1 MSIKSKEKH
10 ATYGGIIRYDCGCG
24 FHSVTNEMTDM
35 CQYHA
40 DQALIESMK
49 LRIAELE
56 KELRRCVTVM
66 DTDATLPD
74 GSNPS
79 TMVAHVLLG
88 DFCESHA

>member
-1 MSIKSKEKH
+1 MNNPEQERKVCEACGIVNPGTLKEKKGRILCLGCR
-10 ATYGGIIRYDCGCG
+10 ANMEVINKERY
-24 FHSVTNEMTDM
+24 
-35 CQYHA
+35 
-40 DQALIESMK
+40 
-49 LRIAELE
+49 AELE

-88 DFCESHA
+88 DFCEAHA